1 MIELHEAYN
10 EQNIFAKILRGE
22 LPNITLYEDEHTLCF
37 MDIMPQADGHCLV
50 IPKEPAVTFLDLS
63 QAGAAAIMATAR
75 KVAPAVIKAVD
86 APGFMMVQLNSSAAG
101 QTVPHYHMHIL
112 PRHNG
117 LELKFHAR
125 EPEDMAVLNA
135 LAEKIRAHIEA

>member
-1 MIELHEAYN
+1 MIRLDDVYDEN
-10 EQNIFAKILRGE
+10 NIFAKILRGE
-22 LPNITLYEDEHTLCF
+22 IPNITLYEDEKTLAF
-37 MDIMPQADGHCLV
+37 MDIMPQAEGHCLV

-63 QAGAAAIMATAR
+63 QEAAAAVMATAG
-75 KVAPAVIKAVD
+75 KVAPAVVKALN

-112 PRHNG
+112 PRHDG

-125 EPEDMAVLNA
+125 EPEDMAVLTA
-135 LAEKIRAHIEA
+135 VAEKIRAAL